1 MSICN
6 REIFQKLFKSPASVE
21 RPTLRFVVS
30 RINVTKSYN
39 KDAMKADIK
48 RLLELC
54 PKELINKTL
63 SSSDYWDESVGDEVV
78 RMSSPKAKS
87 KPTKEERKLE
97 RRKRLIDNMQFSD
110 GNY

>member
-1 MSICN
+1 
-6 REIFQKLFKSPASVE
+6 
-21 RPTLRFVVS
+21 
-30 RINVTKSYN
+30 
-39 KDAMKADIK
+39 MKADIK

-54 PKELINKTL
+54 PKELINKNL

-97 RRKRLIDNMQFSD
+97 RRQRLVDQMTFSD
-110 GNY
+110 GKYLYQGWTDMDVRVHPLVYSPY